1 MQIIEWRNP
10 FNFSS
15 TTCAERSLLCGLSL
29 SIQEQRAVEEAVKN
43 GIISLADVL
52 EKNEIMKNKEILE
65 QHEQFCSIW
74 KASDG
79 RFKTKLPDE
88 SKANGKKLVA
98 KTSREDLEKYIIKYY
113 KGRQEQKANPR
124 TMKALYPEWLQYKAA
139 DTSNAN
145 ANKLQWVWN
154 TYFANSDIAVM
165 DMQSIDVI
173 TLKTW
178 FLNVIEKHKLSSK
191 KYKEMKSVA
200 NMLFDYA
207 VEKKIVTANISRSV
221 HGISAKKFFEP
232 NKKAP
237 AEQVYVDNEIQL
249 ILEQAEKQYK
259 KTNNSA
265 YLAVCLNFSLGLRV
279 GELVALKLEDF
290 SESCVEICGQEI
302 KEYYTDVDSK
312 LHRSGYCVVSYTKT
326 IAGKRKLYLS
336 ERAKKYLH
344 MILHHNECKGFDS
357 KYLLLDKNGDRLHE
371 YSVNNV
377 LRRLNRQ
384 IDTIQKG
391 NHSIRKTL
399 ISKMIESNE
408 LTNEEIRTFA
418 GHEDFST
425 TAKFYNYS
433 TVSWDKRADAFEKAL
448 G

>member
-1 MQIIEWRNP
+1 M
-10 FNFSS
+10 
-15 TTCAERSLLCGLSL
+15 SL
-29 SIQEQRAVEEAVKN
+29 SIQQQLAFEEAVKH
-43 GIISLADVL
+43 GIINLADVL

-65 QHEQFCSIW
+65 QHEQFCKIW
-74 KASDG
+74 QATDG
-79 RFKTKLPDE
+79 RYKTKLPDE
-88 SKANGKKLVA
+88 SKSNGKKMVA

-113 KGRQEQKANPR
+113 KGRQGQKENPR
-124 TMKALYPEWLQYKAA
+124 TMKALYPEWIKYKAVE
-139 DTSNAN
+139 TSKAN

-154 TYFANSDIAVM
+154 TYFADSDIADM
-165 DMQSIDVI
+165 DMQTIDVI

-178 FLNVIEKHKLSSK
+178 FLNVIEKHKLSNK

-207 VEKKIVTANISRSV
+207 VEKNIVSANISRSV
-221 HGISAKKFFEP
+221 HGISNKKFYEP
-232 NKKAP
+232 DKKEA
-237 AEQVYVDNEIQL
+237 AGQVYIDDEIQL

-259 KTNNSA
+259 KTKNSA

-279 GELVALKLEDF
+279 GELVALELKDF

-302 KEYYTDVDSK
+302 KEYYVGIDGK

-336 ERAKKYLH
+336 ERAKKYLD
-344 MILHHNECKGFDS
+344 MILHHNECNGLNS
-357 KYLLLDKNGDRLHE
+357 KYLLLDKSGERLHE

-399 ISKMIESNE
+399 ISRMIESNE
-408 LTNEEIRTFA
+408 LTNEEIRMFA

-433 TVSWDKRADAFEKAL
+433 TVSWDKRTDAFERAL